1 MTKGVTIYSKFIEC
15 CLELFGSKLVGKNYC
30 QTHLQQKCSSF
41 WEHRHLCNLT
51 RGTELCCM

>member
-1 MTKGVTIYSKFIEC
+1 MTKGVTIYSKCIEC
-15 CLELFGSKLVGKNYC
+15 CLQLFRWKLVGKNYC

-51 RGTELCCM
+51 LWH

>member
-1 MTKGVTIYSKFIEC
+1 MTKGVTIYSEFIEC
-15 CLELFGSKLVGKNYC
+15 CLELFGWRLVGKNYC

-51 RGTELCCM
+51 LWH